1 LKSVEHRTYH
11 RTVKRNRQ
19 LDMSARAIQRLRK
32 EREQELAA
40 TVESDEDSDDDD
52 VDDRKVTGGFGG
64 FMNDDSDSD
73 SDSSAS
79 EDNSDDGGQ
88 KLSKGIEDPSTELQ
102 HHDAKRPDT
111 VQAVASAV
119 LDETRD
125 KSEDLDA
132 ILEEFTSQDAHV
144 DEGGEANDKQIVS
157 RFAVITLGI
166 DVRDLDIDHVTRT
179 SLLGRNEPAA
189 GASNRRGRQTNVF
202 GPPRDGWPRPPRYVG
217 GGIGMASYD
226 SIESSHPLPWP
237 YCDMKEGDDRCPGTE
252 RWFKFTQSDSYDRD
266 CEDYERIK
274 QSGDPNA
281 MALFV
286 SHHPFVIEPLLQLST
301 LLYQTNQAEGGMSLL
316 KRVLWVFE
324 CACLNSF
331 LKVDGSAAM
340 MDCDLAE
347 NERFFAALFRL
358 VRVSY
363 VAG

>member
-1 LKSVEHRTYH
+1 
-11 RTVKRNRQ
+11 
-19 LDMSARAIQRLRK
+19 MSARAIQRLRQ
-32 EREQELAA
+32 EREQELSAA
-40 TVESDEDSDDDD
+40 VESDEDSDDDE

-64 FMNDDSDSD
+64 LMDDDSD

-79 EDNSDDGGQ
+79 EDDSEKGDKKSSAEEILHDSPRDATSRPEDTESNNSAQRLDT
-88 KLSKGIEDPSTELQ
+88 IPIP
-102 HHDAKRPDT
+102 DAANK
-111 VQAVASAV
+111 VV
-119 LDETRD
+119 DETPD
-125 KSEDLDA
+125 KGEDLDA
-132 ILEEFTSQDAHV
+132 ILEEFKSQDAHV
-144 DEGGEANDKQIVS
+144 DEGGEASDKKTVS
-157 RFAVITLGI
+157 RYDIVTSGM

-189 GASNRRGRQTNVF
+189 GTSNRRGRQSNIF
-202 GPPRDGWPRPPRYVG
+202 GPPRDGCPRPPRYVG

-226 SIESSHPLPWP
+226 DSDESHPLPWP
-237 YCDMKEGDDRCPGTE
+237 YSDMKEGDDRCPATE
-252 RWFKFTQSDSYDRD
+252 MWFKFAQSDSYDRD
-266 CEDYERIK
+266 CEDYDRIK

-301 LLYQTNQAEGGMSLL
+301 LLYQTNQAQGGLSFL

-331 LKVDGSAAM
+331 FKFDGSATM